1 MNAFYISDEDTP
13 ADIERGEDLAVV
25 VIGGE
30 IDYAVSPQLR
40 EHINARIRDGAR
52 SIVLDLAAVT
62 FIDSTAIGVL
72 VGTVMRLH
80 ELGEGALAVVCGSEN
95 ERVRRIFEIAG
106 IDSLIALH
114 RSRGDAF
121 ATLVTAH

>member
-1 MNAFYISDEDTP
+1 MNAFYINDEDTP
-13 ADIERGEDLAVV
+13 ADIEHGDDLALV

-40 EHINARIRDGAR
+40 EHINARIRDGVR
-52 SIVLDLAAVT
+52 SLVLDLAAVT

-80 ELGEGALAVVCGSEN
+80 ELGEGSLTVVCGSEN
-95 ERVRRIFEIAG
+95 DRVRRIFEIAG

-121 ATLVTAH
+121 STLAAAH